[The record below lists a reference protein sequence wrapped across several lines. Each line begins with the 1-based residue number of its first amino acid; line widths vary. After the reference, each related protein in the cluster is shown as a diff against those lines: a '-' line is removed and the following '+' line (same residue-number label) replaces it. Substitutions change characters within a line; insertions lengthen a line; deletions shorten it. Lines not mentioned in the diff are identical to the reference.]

1 MIVPGSNLLRQ
12 ALGLIGSQSVEYY
25 AYVDRVTSS
34 TGRDVTEYAAAVTV
48 TEGSV
53 QAVPRNRYASLGLDF
68 SRNYVTWFVP
78 QNVLGLG
85 RDVSGDQIGF
95 NSRRYDIETMT
106 SWFAQ
111 DGWVECLCVEMA
123 GNA

>member
-1 MIVPGSNLLRQ
+1 MIPGSNLLRQ
-12 ALGLIGSQSVEYY
+12 ALTLIGSQSVDYY
-25 AYVDRVTSS
+25 ADTGRETSA
-34 TGRDVTEYAAAVTV
+34 TGRDVTTYADAVTV

-53 QAVPRNRYASLGLDF
+53 QAVPRNRYESLGLDF

-78 QNVLGLG
+78 QNVVGLG
-85 RDVSGDQIGF
+85 RDVSGDQIVF
-95 NSRRYDIETMT
+95 NSRRYNVATLT
-106 SWFAQ
+106 PWFAQ